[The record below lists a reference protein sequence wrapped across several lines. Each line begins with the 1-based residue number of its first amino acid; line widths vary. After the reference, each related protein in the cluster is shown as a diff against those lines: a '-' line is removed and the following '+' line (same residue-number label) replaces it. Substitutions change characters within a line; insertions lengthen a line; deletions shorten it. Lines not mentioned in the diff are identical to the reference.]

1 MAALDLLPY
10 LAAGLLLVAGASK
23 VRHPDTMADVLAV
36 IGVTSPHAPFIL
48 GLIEIV
54 VGAAAMVFGGFV
66 LWGLVT
72 ALYLAFAALL
82 ALLTR
87 NDAEVSCGCFGQR
100 STPVGRR
107 QVLAD
112 LGTAGLAAIGVV
124 ISTPGLF
131 GADRSPAITALL
143 IVGIA
148 VGSRHFVVP
157 TPADSSPQEESHHG
171 RIPVPTRG
179 VGVWVVPPGRIA
191 KRCHGGIAH
200 TPTPVA
206 HSGAGTRPW
215 AASPYNPSAHSR

>member
-54 VGAAAMVFGGFV
+54 VGAAALVFGGFV

-72 ALYLAFAALL
+72 ALYLAFAALF

-112 LGTAGLAAIGVV
+112 LGSAGLAAIGVV

-131 GADRSPAITALL
+131 GAHRSPAITALL

-148 VGSRHFVVP
+148 IGVP
-157 TPADSSPQEESHHG
+157 IL
-171 RIPVPTRG
+171 RRL
-179 VGVWVVPPGRIA
+179 
-191 KRCHGGIAH
+191 H
-200 TPTPVA
+200 T
-206 HSGAGTRPW
+206 G
-215 AASPYNPSAHSR
+215 